1 MQVGDCLKVGGT
13 PDRSEATK
21 VQCGSRDSNFNVA
34 AAVENS
40 DQCPVLLDVDS
51 YYSMRSAFSDTGTT
65 VCMDIDWGGRRLHEC
80 QPRERQGP
88 LPGGLP

>member
-13 PDRSEATK
+13 PDRPEATK

-40 DQCPVLLDVDS
+40 DQCPVLLDVGS

-65 VCMDIDWGGRRLHEC
+65 VLHGHRL
-80 QPRERQGP
+80 GWSTAA
-88 LPGGLP
+88 

>member
-1 MQVGDCLKVGGT
+1 M
-13 PDRSEATK
+13 
-21 VQCGSRDSNFNVA
+21 QCGSRDSNFKVA

-65 VCMDIDWGGRRLHEC
+65 VCMDIDWVVDGRMSVDP
-80 QPRERQGP
+80 QKRQGL